1 MATSLTVGASTSSL
15 RQRAVPR
22 SDVTVGSLDDLPP
35 RYDGHARFETDVVGP
50 PIEALPAIDDATIAR
65 LFSVGAASVPS
76 ALPTSVLRSWRREVA
91 GLSASKAHTRVA
103 GVRYQGLFLSGS
115 IRASM
120 PITHAVLSACQRSV
134 LDHGLA
140 LQEPSML
147 RQLFTHVLLQRY
159 VPGAGLPAHVD
170 GMFPH
175 PPYEEPDDAAR
186 VAANRAYFGLSFIWT
201 IEGAGQF
208 TVHDRSCWDRPIDS
222 TVTEPGSVT
231 ITLNAPIDPASDPSL
246 FAERFPVHSV
256 TNICGDR
263 TRTIMS
269 FDMKVPQETFGFGRI
284 VREWFDDAGRSL
296 PR

>member
-1 MATSLTVGASTSSL
+1 MA
-15 RQRAVPR
+15 
-22 SDVTVGSLDDLPP
+22 
-35 RYDGHARFETDVVGP
+35 P
-50 PIEALPAIDDATIAR
+50 PIDALPDIDEATMAQ
-65 LFSVGAASVPS
+65 LFSIGAASVPS
-76 ALPTSVLRSWRREVA
+76 ALPTPVLQSWRREVA
-91 GLSASKAHTRVA
+91 GLAASGAHPRVA
-103 GVRYQGLFLSGS
+103 GVRYQGMFLAGS
-115 IRASM
+115 IRAAM
-120 PITHAVLSACQRSV
+120 PITHAVLAACQRSV

-140 LQEPSML
+140 MQEPSML

-159 VPGAGLPAHVD
+159 APGAGLPAHFD

-175 PPYEEPDDAAR
+175 PPHEEPDDAAR

-231 ITLNAPIDPASDPSL
+231 ITLNAPIDPASDPAL

-269 FDMKVPQETFGFGRI
+269 FDMKVPHDGFGFDRI
-284 VREWFDDAGRSL
+284 VREWFDEAGRTL
-296 PR
+296 QR